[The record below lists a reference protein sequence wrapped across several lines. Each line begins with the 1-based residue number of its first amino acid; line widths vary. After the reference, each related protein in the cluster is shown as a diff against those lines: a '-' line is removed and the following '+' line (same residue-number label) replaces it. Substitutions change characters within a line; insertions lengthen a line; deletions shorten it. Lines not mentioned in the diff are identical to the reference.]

1 MKISNLN
8 YLTSLFFCCVLTS
21 NAQTKVEEKQNNQP
35 TIMVIPFTSEG
46 INLRD
51 AFENNSLVRVGI
63 TKVKEA
69 FDQRGVNT
77 IDLRAKIKQAENSL
91 ALQSDQKSSIKDEVI
106 NNSGAD
112 IYVEVECKPNY
123 SSSGNSVTLIMT
135 AYDTFSAESFA
146 NKVANSPKFYTT
158 NFDKLVEKLAETEV
172 PNLLNTIQQKFDD
185 IRQNG
190 RTITV
195 RVGILEGSKLKMSKE
210 IDKDGNLLSD
220 AIEDFIQEKSFKNK
234 YHVQGSTDAQ
244 INFDIVKV
252 PLKDTEGNPFR
263 ISRFA
268 ADFRKF
274 LKTKDLQ
281 CSQVINGNSIIF
293 SIK

>member
-1 MKISNLN
+1 MKILKLF
-8 YLTSLFFCCVLTS
+8 YLIATSVCCTVS
-21 NAQTKVEEKQNNQP
+21 YAQTKVEEKPNNQP

-77 IDLRAKIKQAENSL
+77 IDLRAKIKQAEASL

-185 IRQNG
+185 IRVNG

-195 RVGILEGSKLKMSKE
+195 RVGILEGSKLKMGKE

-244 INFDIVKV
+244 INFDMVKV
-252 PLKDTEGNPFR
+252 PMKDAEGNPFR

-274 LKTKDLQ
+274 LRTKDLQ
-281 CSQVINGNSIIF
+281 CTQVINGNSIIF